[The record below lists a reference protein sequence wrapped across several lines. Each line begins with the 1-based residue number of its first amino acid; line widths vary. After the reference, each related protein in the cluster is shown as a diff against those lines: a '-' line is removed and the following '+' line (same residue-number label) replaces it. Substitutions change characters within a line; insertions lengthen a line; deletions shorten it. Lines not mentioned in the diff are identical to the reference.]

1 MLLRFG
7 VSNFKSIRDYQELSL
22 VASSLKDDP
31 AYLLEINGSK
41 ERAVP
46 LVGVYGANASGKS
59 NLLLAFGHFRSFILT
74 SHSKGPAE
82 GGISRN
88 PFLLDPNSEREP
100 SRFDCDVIIQG
111 IRYHYGFAV
120 DNEKILEEWLYAF
133 PTGSRQV
140 WFHRKS
146 GEKPEFQFGKFLKG
160 KNKTI
165 EALTREN
172 SLFLSA
178 AAQNNHEQLSPL
190 HRYFWARFHYS
201 SVSTTDQSFVPDG
214 YLGDDATRRKILSFL
229 TFADTGIS
237 DLKMEDFEVRENFR
251 QMFQELDS
259 VVAKR
264 TRTSDLFTQFM
275 STKPKEI
282 RLAHRGSNGHSTYL
296 KLDSESQGTLALL
309 SILEPIFRALV
320 NGQTLFIDE
329 LNTSIHT
336 LLAIR
341 ILQLFVSPETNP
353 KGAQLIFTTHDTN
366 LLCANVLRRDEIWF
380 TEKNNEGA
388 THLYPLTNINTRK
401 TDNLEKGYLQGRFG
415 GIPFL
420 GKLEDL
426 FKVQRGA

>member
-7 VSNFKSIRDYQELSL
+7 VSNFKSIKDYQELSL

-31 AYLLEINGSK
+31 AYLLKINGSK

-46 LVGVYGANASGKS
+46 LVGIYGANASGKS
-59 NLLLAFGHFRSFILT
+59 NLLLAFGHFRSLILT

-82 GGISRN
+82 GGISRH
-88 PFLLDPNSEREP
+88 PFLLDPDSEQEP
-100 SRFDCDVIIQG
+100 SRFDCDVIIEG
-111 IRYHYGFAV
+111 IRYHYGFVV
-120 DNEKILEEWLYAF
+120 DNERILEEWLYTY

-140 WFHRKS
+140 WFHRKC
-146 GEKPEFQFGKFLKG
+146 GAEPEFQFGKFLKG

-178 AAQNNHEQLSPL
+178 AAQNNHEQLL
-190 HRYFWARFHYS
+190 LFFRFFTYKFDFVSAVDSGQGLISEYS
-201 SVSTTDQSFVPDG
+201 EMNESSKKEIVE
-214 YLGDDATRRKILSFL
+214 FL
-229 TFADTGIS
+229 KLADTGIS
-237 DLKMEDFEVRENFR
+237 DLRIAFPESPERRRINPHFYEEYAQR
-251 QMFQELDS
+251 QADAEK
-259 VVAKR
+259 VW
-264 TRTSDLFTQFM
+264 
-275 STKPKEI
+275 STVLGAPKELT
-282 RLAHRGSNGHSTYL
+282 LAHRGVNGHSSYIT
-296 KLDSESQGTLALL
+296 LDAESRGTRALL
-309 SILEPIFRALV
+309 SLLRPIFRALE
-320 NGQTLFIDE
+320 NGNSLFIDE

-388 THLYPLTNINTRK
+388 THLYPLTDIKTRN